1 MLKLKNVSRSVGN
14 TQIIKG
20 IDLDLVGGQVVGLVG
35 PNWCGKTSLLNLING
50 FNKSNTWE
58 VIFNYHDISRV
69 SVEHIWQLWI
79 WRVFQSFGIFKNL
92 TLFENLALA
101 YSRELSWKH
110 KILPISFIPKQ
121 FKKEIDEI
129 LLDLDLLDKK
139 NELAGNLSGWQM
151 RLLEIARLYLQKTK
165 LYLLDE
171 PTAGVSPKLKSK
183 VVELIKKIIAKDK
196 MVIIVEHD
204 FEFLSHFVDKLFVMD
219 DGKIVLEGKYDEIKE
234 HPLTREIY
242 FGRWSSKEINSK
254 ILDRVELVKNQ

>member
-1 MLKLKNVSRSVGN
+1 MLKLQNVHRSVGN
-14 TQIIKG
+14 TEIIKWV
-20 IDLDLVGGQVVGLVG
+20 DLDLVGWQAIWLVW
-35 PNWCGKTSLLNLING
+35 PNGCGKTSLLNLING
-50 FNKSNTWE
+50 FNKSNIWE
-58 VIFNYHDISRV
+58 VIFNYHDISRS

-79 WRVFQSFGIFKNL
+79 GRVFQSFGIFKNL

-101 YSRELSWKH
+101 YSKELSWKY

-129 LLDLDLLDKK
+129 LLDLNLLDKK
-139 NELAGNLSGWQM
+139 HELAGNLSGGQM

-171 PTAGVSPKLKSK
+171 PTAWVSPKLKSK

-219 DGKIVLEGKYDEIKE
+219 DGKIVLEGKYNEIKE

-242 FGRWSSKEINSK
+242 FGWNNRLKESNPIKRS
-254 ILDRVELVKNQ
+254 ELIYNK